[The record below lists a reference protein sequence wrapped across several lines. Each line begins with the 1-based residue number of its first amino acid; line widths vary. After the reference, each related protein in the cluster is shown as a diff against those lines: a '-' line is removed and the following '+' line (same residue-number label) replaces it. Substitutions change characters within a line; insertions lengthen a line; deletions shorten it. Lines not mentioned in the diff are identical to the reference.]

1 MKTTRLD
8 QLFDAYFD
16 EALSPTDR
24 AELEYLLLSSPQA
37 RQHFWKRARFQ
48 ALLRRFGAE
57 NWGKWLA
64 EKPGFAAAETPD
76 KRPDTMAS
84 GPSRGVAWGWREWLQ
99 PGLRWAP
106 AALAAV
112 LVCLLVFWRPLVTSR
127 RNNEQASSSPATLR
141 GVAELVHAVNVEW
154 SEPANRLGAGTVLE
168 PGWLKFKRGLIE
180 LQFYRGASVVLE
192 GPAEFQ
198 LISDM
203 EGFCKIGKLRVD
215 VPPSAHGFK
224 LRAPHAQVVDLG
236 TAFGIDVHRDGQAEV
251 HVLEGKVEM
260 ANAPGQPG
268 PRELTQGQSVH
279 IDGTGQMIDIQ
290 SKGAAFL
297 SSAEVKRRLN
307 AQSQRQ
313 YQAWREFSRQLAQ
326 DSSLL
331 LYYDFE
337 GSSGTARTLS
347 NRAQAATP
355 ESTGTIIGC
364 QWTEGRWPH
373 KSALDFK
380 QFGDRVRFSLAAS
393 PTSLTC
399 MAWVRVDGL
408 SHAYNALLMAG
419 DGCVGETQWQLKA
432 PGVIIFGKRIVPGWG
447 LGHVDASPTQIVI
460 GPEQM
465 GLWVHLAFVYDTPS
479 QTVTHYVNG
488 RAVCTKSNASILP
501 VRLGSM
507 EIGNW
512 TPREGDPLE
521 PVRNF
526 NGRLDEF
533 AVFGRAL
540 AAQEIAHAFEIG
552 RPE

>member
-1 MKTTRLD
+1 
-8 QLFDAYFD
+8 
-16 EALSPTDR
+16 
-24 AELEYLLLSSPQA
+24 
-37 RQHFWKRARFQ
+37 
-48 ALLRRFGAE
+48 
-57 NWGKWLA
+57 
-64 EKPGFAAAETPD
+64 
-76 KRPDTMAS
+76 
-84 GPSRGVAWGWREWLQ
+84 
-99 PGLRWAP
+99 
-106 AALAAV
+106 
-112 LVCLLVFWRPLVTSR
+112 
-127 RNNEQASSSPATLR
+127 
-141 GVAELVHAVNVEW
+141 
-154 SEPANRLGAGTVLE
+154 
-168 PGWLKFKRGLIE
+168 
-180 LQFYRGASVVLE
+180 
-192 GPAEFQ
+192 
-198 LISDM
+198 
-203 EGFCKIGKLRVD
+203 
-215 VPPSAHGFK
+215 
-224 LRAPHAQVVDLG
+224 
-236 TAFGIDVHRDGQAEV
+236 
-251 HVLEGKVEM
+251 M